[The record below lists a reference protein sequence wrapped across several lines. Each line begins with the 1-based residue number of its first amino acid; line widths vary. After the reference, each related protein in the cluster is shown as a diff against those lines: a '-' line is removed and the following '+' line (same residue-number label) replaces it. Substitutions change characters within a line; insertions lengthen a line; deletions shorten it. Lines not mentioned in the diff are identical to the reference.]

1 MEKRAEI
8 PTADDFRFSCRIEP
22 RFRDLDPM
30 GHVNNAVYFTYF
42 EIART
47 GYIKAIGHW
56 PEEERPM
63 TERFPFIML
72 KIGCTYLSPARVEE
86 NLLAHLRTSRVG
98 GKSFEFDYLL
108 TSGADGRPVASGH
121 SVQVFYD
128 YDAGRTMP
136 VADDFR
142 RLLEAYE
149 GRPLGS

>member
-8 PTADDFRFSCRIEP
+8 PGPDDFRFSCQIEP

-47 GYIKAIGHW
+47 GYVKAIGHW
-56 PEEERPM
+56 PDDDRPM

-72 KIGCTYLSPARVEE
+72 KIECTYLSAARVDEV
-86 NLLAHLRTSRVG
+86 LVAHLRTSRVG
-98 GKSFEFDYLL
+98 HKSFEFDYLL
-108 TSGADGRPVASGH
+108 DSAKDGREVARGH

-128 YDAGRTMP
+128 YPTGSTLP
-136 VADDFR
+136 VSAHFLT
-142 RLLEAYE
+142 LLETYE
-149 GRPLGS
+149 GRSLGR